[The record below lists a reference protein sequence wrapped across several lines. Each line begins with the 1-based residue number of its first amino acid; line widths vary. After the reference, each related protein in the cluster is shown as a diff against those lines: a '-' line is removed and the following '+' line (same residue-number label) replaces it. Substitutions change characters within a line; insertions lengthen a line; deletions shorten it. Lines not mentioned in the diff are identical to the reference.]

1 MPSSQEGSRTEI
13 RYASLYMIAFLR
25 GHLLIKTP
33 QYTVIDVHGV
43 GYKVFIPLSTFPKLP
58 SHQEEVTLHT
68 YTNVREDAIQLYGF
82 LSTEERD
89 FFITEERD
97 FFIMLLTISGIGPKM
112 GLNIMSGPSLSDL
125 MEIVDQGDV
134 KRLSMIPGVG
144 KKTAARI
151 VLELKEKLVPLS
163 SLDEKRGID
172 TKIATDALSALM
184 NLGYP
189 RVQAHE
195 AIRVAGEVFQEMSLE
210 ELLREALKKLAKG
223 QG

>member
-1 MPSSQEGSRTEI
+1 
-13 RYASLYMIAFLR
+13 MIALLR

-82 LSTEERD
+82 LSREERD
-89 FFITEERD
+89 FFM
-97 FFIMLLTISGIGPKM
+97 MLLTISGIGPKM

-144 KKTAARI
+144 KKIAARI
-151 VLELKEKLVPLS
+151 VLELKEKLIPVS
-163 SLDEKRGID
+163 SSAEKGGAD
-172 TKIATDALSALM
+172 PKIEADALSALL
-184 NLGYP
+184 NLGYT
-189 RVQAHE
+189 RAQAYE
-195 AIRVAGEVFQEMSLE
+195 AITQAWKDNGKMPIEVII
-210 ELLREALKKLAKG
+210 REALKILAKG
-223 QG
+223 

>member
-1 MPSSQEGSRTEI
+1 
-13 RYASLYMIAFLR
+13 MIALLR

-89 FFITEERD
+89 FFIT
-97 FFIMLLTISGIGPKM
+97 LLTISGIGPKM

-163 SLDEKRGID
+163 SLDEKKGID

>member
-1 MPSSQEGSRTEI
+1 
-13 RYASLYMIAFLR
+13 MIALLR
-25 GHLLIKTP
+25 GHLLMKTP

-89 FFITEERD
+89 FFIT
-97 FFIMLLTISGIGPKM
+97 LLTISGIGPKM

-144 KKTAARI
+144 KKIAARI
-151 VLELKEKLVPLS
+151 VLELKEKLIPVS
-163 SLDEKRGID
+163 SSAEKVGAD
-172 TKIATDALSALM
+172 PKIEADALSALM
-184 NLGYP
+184 NLGYT
-189 RVQAHE
+189 RAQAYE
-195 AIRVAGEVFQEMSLE
+195 AITQAWKDNGKMSIEVII
-210 ELLREALKKLAKG
+210 REALKILAKG
-223 QG
+223 

>member
-1 MPSSQEGSRTEI
+1 
-13 RYASLYMIAFLR
+13 MIAFLR
-25 GHLLIKTP
+25 GYLLMKTP
-33 QYTVIDVHGV
+33 QYAVIDVHGV
-43 GYKVFIPLSTFPKLP
+43 GYKVFVPLSTFPKLP

-82 LSTEERD
+82 LSREERD
-89 FFITEERD
+89 FFM
-97 FFIMLLTISGIGPKM
+97 MLLTISGIGPKM

-134 KRLSMIPGVG
+134 TRLSMIPGVG

-151 VLELKEKLVPLS
+151 VLELKEKLVPVS
-163 SLDEKRGID
+163 SPAEKGGAD
-172 TKIATDALSALM
+172 PKIEADVLSALM

-195 AIRVAGEVFQEMSLE
+195 AIRKAWKDDGKTPIEEMI
-210 ELLREALKKLAKG
+210 REALKILAKG
-223 QG
+223 

>member
-1 MPSSQEGSRTEI
+1 
-13 RYASLYMIAFLR
+13 MIALLR
-25 GHLLIKTP
+25 CHLLIKTP

-89 FFITEERD
+89 FFIT
-97 FFIMLLTISGIGPKM
+97 LLTISGIGPKM

-144 KKTAARI
+144 EKIAARG
-151 VLELKEKLVPLS
+151 VLELKEKHILVS
-163 SLDEKRGID
+163 SSAEKGGAD
-172 TKIATDALSALM
+172 PKIEADALSALL
-184 NLGYP
+184 NLGYT
-189 RVQAHE
+189 RAQAY
-195 AIRVAGEVFQEMSLE
+195 
-210 ELLREALKKLAKG
+210 
-223 QG
+223 